1 MQKVTYSEDQQLLEK
16 IKEGNDK
23 GILEL
28 YRLYRDNFVH
38 WAQQNYKIEEESAA
52 DVFQDTV
59 VSLHNNIVKGK
70 LFELTSSLKTYLYAI
85 GKNIIRKKLNK
96 MEVIFEQEEEQIAD
110 TMTVEIIDEMA
121 LNKRQQLVSS
131 LMNNM
136 DESCQIILRLFY
148 FKGFSMPSIAQ
159 HLEEYKNENVVRTQQ
174 FRCVTILKKMVRD
187 RYNSEDFYTVS

>member
-16 IKEGNDK
+16 IKEDNDK

-59 VSLHNNIVKGK
+59 ISLHNNIVKGK
-70 LFELTSSLKTYLYAI
+70 LFELTSSLKTYLYVI
-85 GKNIIRKKLNK
+85 GKNIIRKKFNK
-96 MEVIFEQEEEQIAD
+96 MEVSFEQEEEQIAN
-110 TMTVEIIDEMA
+110 TITVEIIDKVV

-131 LMNNM
+131 LMNSM
-136 DESCQIILRLFY
+136 DEPCQIVLRLFY
-148 FKGFSMPSIAQ
+148 FKKISVPSITQQMAN
-159 HLEEYKNENVVRTQQ
+159 KNENEAMKQK
-174 FRCVTILKKMVRD
+174 FRCITILKKMVRD
-187 RYNSEDFYTVS
+187 RYNSEDFYTAS